1 MKQAYLLIDFF
12 TIIVPFVFSFHPK
25 LYFYRTWKAF
35 FPAVTITGIIFV
47 VWDFYFTNIGV
58 WGFNP
63 NYLIGIYVYNLP
75 VEELLFFLCVPYS
88 CVFTFYCITL
98 LTDKKASPIV
108 ENIITF
114 VLLTGALVL
123 VCFFYNRKY
132 TAATF
137 ILLIIL
143 LAYARYYLKITW
155 LGKFYMV
162 YSILLIPFLIV
173 NGILTGTGVNAPIV
187 WYNHSQI
194 IGIRILTIPVEDVF
208 YGMDL
213 VFFNLLIYNYLNKI
227 SSKQNN

>member
-12 TIIVPFVFSFHPK
+12 TIIVPLLFSFHPK

-35 FPAVTITGIIFV
+35 FPAAAITGTIFV
-47 VWDFYFTNIGV
+47 LWDFYFTKLGV

-63 NYLIGIYVYNLP
+63 KYVVGIYVYNLP
-75 VEELLFFLCVPYS
+75 VEEILFFICVPYS
-88 CVFTFYCITL
+88 CVFTFFCLTL
-98 LTDKKASPIV
+98 LTDIKPSPVI
-108 ENIITF
+108 ENTIT
-114 VLLTGALVL
+114 VLLFVGALIL
-123 VCFFYNRKY
+123 ACFFWNRKY

-143 LAYARYYLKITW
+143 LACARYLFKIAW

-162 YSILLIPFLIV
+162 YIILLVPFLIV
-173 NGILTGTGVNAPIV
+173 NGILTGTGINAPVV
-187 WYNHSQI
+187 WYNHAEI

-213 VFFNLLIYNYLNKI
+213 VFLNLLIYEHLNKI
-227 SSKQNN
+227 LVKQNN

>member
-12 TIIVPFVFSFHPK
+12 TIIVPFIFSFHPK
-25 LYFYRTWKAF
+25 LCFYRTWKAF
-35 FPAVTITGIIFV
+35 FPAVIITGIIFV
-47 VWDFYFTNIGV
+47 LWDLYFTNIGV

-63 NYLIGIYVYNLP
+63 DYVIGIYIYNLP
-75 VEELLFFLCVPYS
+75 VEEVLFFLCVPYS
-88 CVFTFYCITL
+88 CVFTFYCITR

-108 ENIITF
+108 ENIITV

-143 LAYARYYLKITW
+143 LAYARYYLNITW
-155 LGKFYMV
+155 LSNFYMV
-162 YSILLIPFLIV
+162 YGILLIPFLIV

-213 VFFNLLIYNYLNKI
+213 VFMNLLIYRYLNK
-227 SSKQNN
+227 KLTV